1 MALLVFVQL
10 MALLDFEQLNTDV
23 CFEQPMALL
32 VFVQLMAL
40 LDFEQLNTDVCFE
53 QLMALLDFEQLN
65 MDCASSSS
73 WRCWSSCSS

>member
-1 MALLVFVQL
+1 MS
-10 MALLDFEQLNTDV
+10 
-23 CFEQPMALL
+23 LL

-53 QLMALLDFEQLN
+53 QLLALLDSEQLN
-65 MDCASSSS
+65 MDCASSSP